1 MLSKWKWVS
10 VLAMSLTLAGCG
22 GGGEATARGAIAVN
36 TINGVGTIVTNY
48 ASQPEANSDALV
60 QCARLVGT
68 GMGCEVILELS
79 GNGTCGSAARGNNN
93 VWGVASGSSKEVAD
107 SRAMSDCVAKGG
119 TSCVIPGWL
128 ETQCN

>member
-1 MLSKWKWVS
+1 M
-10 VLAMSLTLAGCG
+10 
-22 GGGEATARGAIAVN
+22 N

-68 GMGCEVILELS
+68 GMGCEVILEFS

>member
-1 MLSKWKWVS
+1 VLINWKWVS
-10 VLAMSLTLAGCG
+10 VAAIAAGLVACG
-22 GGGEATARGAIAVN
+22 GGGEPTARGAIAVN
-36 TINGVGTIVTNY
+36 TILGVGTIVINY
-48 ASQPEANSDALV
+48 ASQPEANSDALA

-68 GMGCEVILELS
+68 GQGCEVILEFS

-93 VWGVASGSSKEVAD
+93 VWGAASASTKEVAD

-119 TSCVIPGWL
+119 TGCVIPDWL